1 MQQKAALS
9 VMSFVVVVFLVVVIA
24 KKRKDTTK
32 TLNQQ
37 NQRDLNDMYGT
48 YYRDR
53 EYNVAADNNPR
64 YNDRDNQIYNEDNE
78 DAVFTDENE
87 FYYKSRDDEIQ
98 NRPSSGNGNIYYQL

>member
-1 MQQKAALS
+1 
-9 VMSFVVVVFLVVVIA
+9 
-24 KKRKDTTK
+24 
-32 TLNQQ
+32 
-37 NQRDLNDMYGT
+37 MYGT

-64 YNDRDNQIYNEDNE
+64 YNDRDNQIYNENNE

-87 FYYKSRDDEIQ
+87 FYYKSRDVEIQ